1 LVTGPGNGK
10 RPKTIFICSD
20 GVGET
25 AEAVAKATVRQFDD
39 RDVRLKRYAPI
50 KDEDEIVGIV
60 EEAARTGAFIAFT
73 LVQPELREMMREEA
87 GRRGVRAVDVLGPMM
102 QAYIDTFDGSPRSEP
117 GLLHKVDEDYFRR
130 IEAVEFAIRFD
141 DGKDVRGLLQAEVI
155 LIGVSRTS
163 KTPLSVF
170 LAHKGIRTAN
180 LPLVPEVRPPA
191 ELMENPAEALIV
203 GLTMEPDRLREVR
216 GERLRELGLPGGVSY
231 ASVERIR
238 EELAYARSIMEE
250 LGCPVIDVTHRSI
263 EETAAIIVR
272 MMHEAQETRQNR

>member
-1 LVTGPGNGK
+1 MTEAGNEK
-10 RPKTIFICSD
+10 KPKIIYICSD

-25 AEAVAKATVRQFDD
+25 AEAVAKAAVRQFDD
-39 RDVRLKRYAPI
+39 RGVRFKRYAPI
-50 KDEDEIVGIV
+50 KDEDEIVRIV
-60 EEAARTGAFIAFT
+60 EDAASTGGFIAYT
-73 LVQPELREMMREEA
+73 LVQPELHEMMREEA
-87 GRRGVRAVDVLGPMM
+87 ARRGVFAVDVLGPMM
-102 QAYIDTFDGSPRSEP
+102 QAYIDTFNGSPRSEP
-117 GLLHKVDEDYFRR
+117 GLLRKLDEDYFRR

-141 DGKDVRGLLQAEVI
+141 DGKDVSGLLQAEVI

-191 ELMENPAEALIV
+191 ELVENPGGALIV
-203 GLTMEPDRLREVR
+203 GLTMEPERLASIR

-231 ASVERIR
+231 ASVGRIR
-238 EELAYARSIMEE
+238 EELDYALSIMEE
-250 LGCPVIDVTHRSI
+250 IGCPIIDVTHRSI

-272 MMHEAQETRQNR
+272 MMHEAQEKRQNR

>member
-1 LVTGPGNGK
+1 MTETENGK

-50 KDEDEIVGIV
+50 KDEDEIAAIV

-102 QAYIDTFDGSPRSEP
+102 QAYIDTFNGSPRSEP
-117 GLLHKVDEDYFRR
+117 GLLHQLDEDYFRR

-191 ELMENPAEALIV
+191 ELMENPADALIV
-203 GLTMEPDRLREVR
+203 GLTMDPDRLREIR
-216 GERLRELGLPGGVSY
+216 GERLREMGLPGGVSY
-231 ASVERIR
+231 ASGERIR
-238 EELAYARSIMEE
+238 EELAYARSVMEA

-263 EETAAIIVR
+263 EETAAIIMR
-272 MMHEAQETRQNR
+272 MMHEAQEKRQNR

>member
-1 LVTGPGNGK
+1 VTGPGNGK

>member
-1 LVTGPGNGK
+1 MTETENGK

-50 KDEDEIVGIV
+50 KDEDEIAAIV

-102 QAYIDTFDGSPRSEP
+102 QAYIDTFNGSPRSEP
-117 GLLHKVDEDYFRR
+117 GLLHQLDEDYFRR

-191 ELMENPAEALIV
+191 ELMENPADALIV
-203 GLTMEPDRLREVR
+203 GLTMDPDRLREIR
-216 GERLRELGLPGGVSY
+216 GERLREMGLPGGVSY
-231 ASVERIR
+231 ASGERIR
-238 EELAYARSIMEE
+238 EELAYARSVMEA
-250 LGCPVIDVTHRSI
+250 LGCPVIDVTYRSI
-263 EETAAIIVR
+263 EETAAIIMR
-272 MMHEAQETRQNR
+272 MMHEAQEKRQNR

>member
-1 LVTGPGNGK
+1 MTEPENEMN
-10 RPKTIFICSD
+10 PKIIYICSD

-25 AEAVAKATVRQFDD
+25 AEAVAKATIRQFDGGS
-39 RDVRLKRYAPI
+39 VRLKRCAPI
-50 KDEDEIVGIV
+50 KDEDEIVRIT
-60 EEAARTGAFIAFT
+60 EEAARTGGFIAFT

-102 QAYIDTFDGSPRSEP
+102 QAYIDTFNGSPRSEP
-117 GLLHKVDEDYFRR
+117 GLLHTLDEDYFKR

-141 DGKDVRGLLQAEVI
+141 DGKDFRGLLQAEVI

-191 ELMENPAEALIV
+191 ELVENPAGALIV
-203 GLTMEPDRLREVR
+203 GLMMEPERLAGIR
-216 GERLRELGLPGGVSY
+216 GERLANWACPAASY
-231 ASVERIR
+231 ASIERIR

-250 LGCPVIDVTHRSI
+250 IGCPVIDVTHRSI

-272 MMHEAQETRQNR
+272 MMHEAQEKRQNR

>member
-1 LVTGPGNGK
+1 MTGPGNGK